1 MIHLHKGDGYMRGKA
16 KYLFMAIV
24 MSICMLVGCSEVSQT
39 TGDNVIKNET
49 QSTVEVSNNVVSGD
63 ETVKEQESVTEESS
77 EVVVAEAPA
86 EEVTEETTEEV
97 TEQAVIQQEAE
108 AAAQQAEEKVQAV
121 EEPAPVSNSGGSTMV
136 WIPKSGKKYH
146 SSSSCSNMKNPS
158 QVTIEKAQSLGYTPC
173 SKCY

>member
-1 MIHLHKGDGYMRGKA
+1 
-16 KYLFMAIV
+16 
-24 MSICMLVGCSEVSQT
+24 MSTLCYTL
-39 TGDNVIKNET
+39 K
-49 QSTVEVSNNVVSGD
+49 
-63 ETVKEQESVTEESS
+63 TEK
-77 EVVVAEAPA
+77 V
-86 EEVTEETTEEV
+86 TEEV

>member
-1 MIHLHKGDGYMRGKA
+1 MRGKA

-49 QSTVEVSNNVVSGD
+49 QSTVEVSNNDVSGD

-77 EVVVAEAPA
+77 EVVVAE
-86 EEVTEETTEEV
+86 EVIEETTEEV

-121 EEPAPVSNSGGSTMV
+121 EEPSPQPVSNSGGSTMV

>member
-1 MIHLHKGDGYMRGKA
+1 MRGKA

-39 TGDNVIKNET
+39 TGDNVIIIET
-49 QSTVEVSNNVVSGD
+49 QSTVEVSNNDVPSD

>member
-1 MIHLHKGDGYMRGKA
+1 MRGKA

-49 QSTVEVSNNVVSGD
+49 QSTVEVSNNDVSGD

-121 EEPAPVSNSGGSTMV
+121 EEPASVSNSGGSTMV

>member
-1 MIHLHKGDGYMRGKA
+1 MRGKA
-16 KYLFMAIV
+16 KYLLMAIV

-49 QSTVEVSNNVVSGD
+49 QSTVEVSNNDVSGD

-97 TEQAVIQQEAE
+97 TEQAVLSNRKQEL
-108 AAAQQAEEKVQAV
+108 QH
-121 EEPAPVSNSGGSTMV
+121 NR
-136 WIPKSGKKYH
+136 
-146 SSSSCSNMKNPS
+146 
-158 QVTIEKAQSLGYTPC
+158 LRRRFRL
-173 SKCY
+173 